1 MTISTTN
8 KFISNPLDTLFST
21 RIRLTS
27 EEQEKLRAAHR
38 EFRKRFAS
46 APQAP
51 VLAGSAVTVTTT
63 MGTPTNA
70 YAGTGLSD
78 LVVADLIG
86 TRDTIALP
94 VMLEIQ
100 KLLGVEIVTKKRL
113 QDRFK
118 NYLEYLSID

>member
-1 MTISTTN
+1 MTTSTTN

-21 RIRLTS
+21 RIRLTP

-38 EFRKRFAS
+38 EFRKQFAS
-46 APQAP
+46 APQQP
-51 VLAGSAVTVTTT
+51 VLAGSGVTVKTTV
-63 MGTPTNA
+63 GVPTNA

-78 LVVADLIG
+78 LVVSDLIG

-100 KLLGVEIVTKKRL
+100 KLLGVEIITKKRL

-118 NYLEYLSID
+118 NYLDYLKIS